1 MKTLEFTCG
10 GLHTGE
16 PPHIILSEDPMPLT
30 QNCCF
35 VELTPHQFIL
45 GVDEGSRILRFAAG
59 LDAVFLDSQNGLLT
73 LWSTPEVRRTGG
85 ISLIQIR
92 LNAQQTGR
100 LEPLIGAF
108 VPS

>member
-16 PPHIILSEDPMPLT
+16 PPHIILSEDPFPLT

-35 VELTPHQFIL
+35 VELTPQQLIL
-45 GVDEGSRILRFAAG
+45 GLDDGSRILRFAAG

-73 LWSTPEVRRTGG
+73 LWPTPEVRQSSG

-92 LNAQQTGR
+92 LNAQQAGR
-100 LEPLIGAF
+100 LKPLVGAF